1 MSKSTENDDN
11 KYLDM
16 DLLRFTTA
24 GSVDDGK
31 STLIGRLLYDSKSIF
46 EDQMEAIEKT
56 SRSSGEEEVNLALL
70 TDGLKAEREQKITID
85 VAYRYFATPK
95 RKFII
100 ADTPGHTQYTRN
112 MVTGASTAEL
122 AIVLIDASKG
132 VLTQSRRHAFIS
144 SLLQIPHL
152 VVAVNKMDLVDYSE
166 EVFNEIV
173 SDFREFAKKLEIDN
187 ITYIPISALKGDNVV
202 SKTRQTAQSGQT
214 DNYEPRQHASGGQTG
229 GNNSEQDSTGLTDS
243 SRLTGSGDHNF
254 MPWYN
259 GPTLLHH
266 LENVKVAASDNVI
279 DFRFPVQYV
288 IRPNQNFRGFSGRI
302 ASGRI
307 KPGDEV
313 TVLPSKLSSKV
324 KEIVTKDEK
333 LDEAHPGDSV
343 VLTIEDEIDIS
354 RGDMIV
360 RKNNVP
366 EVTSRFEAYLCW
378 MNEEA
383 MEPGRQYVMMHTTKT
398 TPVFIDDVIYR
409 MNVDSLH
416 REDADGLELNEIGRV
431 KLTTAQP
438 LFIDAYQVNQKTG
451 SFIIIDPA
459 TNVTVGA
466 GMIRSSSTE
475 TTDRGAA
482 HDRRRQ
488 DGQEKFPPS
497 QGGTQGGMRSEGTTP
512 VSGPRS
518 SVSPNVH
525 WEPWNISREEREA
538 RNGHPAQVLWFTGI
552 SGAGKST
559 IAQQLEKRLWKEGK
573 QTILLD
579 GDQVRHGLNGDLGF
593 SPEDR
598 TENIR
603 RVGETARLFF
613 EHGNIVICTF
623 VSPYKADRE
632 QVKQLFPEGRFHEIH
647 VTCDPKT
654 AQERDPKGL
663 YKKAK
668 RGEIENLTGYNA
680 KHEAPENPQFEIN
693 TDEVSVEE
701 AVEMFLE
708 FIDR

>member
-1 MSKSTENDDN
+1 
-11 KYLDM
+11 M

-56 SRSSGEEEVNLALL
+56 SKSSGEEEVNLALL

-152 VVAVNKMDLVDYSE
+152 VVAINKMDLVDFDETVYD
-166 EVFNEIV
+166 EIV
-173 SDFREFAKKLEIDN
+173 RDFRNFAKKLEIDN

-202 SKTRQTAQSGQT
+202 DKSDKT
-214 DNYEPRQHASGGQTG
+214 
-229 GNNSEQDSTGLTDS
+229 
-243 SRLTGSGDHNF
+243 
-254 MPWYN
+254 PWYN

-266 LENVKVAASDNVI
+266 LETVKVDASHNVI

-288 IRPNQNFRGFSGRI
+288 VRPNQNFRGFSGKI

-307 KPGDEV
+307 KPGDEI
-313 TVLPSKLSSKV
+313 TVLPSRLSSKV
-324 KEIVTKDEK
+324 KEIVTKDGN
-333 LDEAHPGDSV
+333 LDEAYPGDSV

-360 RKNNVP
+360 RKKNVP
-366 EVTSRFEAYLCW
+366 TVTSNFEAYLCW

-383 MEPGRQYVMMHTTKT
+383 MQTGKQYLLMHTTKT
-398 TPVFIDDVIYR
+398 TQVFIDDLIYR
-409 MNVDSLH
+409 MNVDTLS
-416 REDADGLELNEIGRV
+416 REDADNLQLNEIGRV

-459 TNVTVGA
+459 SNVTVGA
-466 GMIRSSSTE
+466 GMIRASSTE
-475 TTDRGAA
+475 SSDRGRETE
-482 HDRRRQ
+482 DR
-488 DGQEKFPPS
+488 DV
-497 QGGTQGGMRSEGTTP
+497 TQH
-512 VSGPRS
+512 
-518 SVSPNVH
+518 SPNTV
-525 WEPWNISREEREA
+525 WEPWNIPRVERET
-538 RNGHPAQVLWFTGI
+538 RNGHKAMVLWFTGI

-559 IAQQLEKRLWKEGK
+559 IAKALEKKLWEEGK

-593 SPEDR
+593 SPVDR

-603 RVGETARLFF
+603 RVGEVARLFF
-613 EHGNIVICTF
+613 EHGNIVLCTF
-623 VSPYKADRE
+623 VSPYKKDRAA
-632 QVKQLFPEGRFHEIH
+632 VRQLFPEGRFVEIH

-663 YKKAK
+663 YEKAK
-668 RGEIENLTGYNA
+668 RGEIKGLTGFDGEYEVNEKA
-680 KHEAPENPQFEIN
+680 DIIIN
-693 TDEVSVEE
+693 TDDKSIDE
-701 AVEMFLE
+701 AIKIINEK
-708 FIDR
+708 IN

>member
-1 MSKSTENDDN
+1 MSKNNGKTTTTTQEPDN

-56 SRSSGEEEVNLALL
+56 SKSSGEEEVNLALL

-152 VVAVNKMDLVDYSE
+152 VVAVNKMDLVEYGE
-166 EVFNEIV
+166 ERFNEIV
-173 SDFREFAKKLEIDN
+173 ADFREFAKKLEIDD

-202 SKTRQTAQSGQT
+202 SKTRTKEGT
-214 DNYEPRQHASGGQTG
+214 EKNH
-229 GNNSEQDSTGLTDS
+229 
-243 SRLTGSGDHNF
+243 

-266 LENVKVAASDNVI
+266 LETVKVDASRNVI

-288 IRPNQNFRGFSGRI
+288 IRPNQNFRGFSGKI

-307 KPGDEV
+307 KPGDEI
-313 TVLPSKLSSKV
+313 TALPSKISSRV
-324 KEIVTKDEK
+324 KEIVTKDGN
-333 LDEAHPGDSV
+333 LDEALAGDSV

-366 EVTSRFEAYLCW
+366 EVTTKFEAYLCW

-383 MEPGRQYVMMHTTKT
+383 MEPGRQYLMMHTTKT
-398 TPVFIDDVIYR
+398 TPVFIDNLIYK
-409 MNVDSLH
+409 MNVDTLS
-416 REDADGLELNEIGRV
+416 REDADKLELNEIGRA
-431 KLTTAQP
+431 KFRTAQP
-438 LFIDAYQVNQKTG
+438 LFIDAYQVNQRTG

-459 TNVTVGA
+459 SNVTVGA
-466 GMIRSSSTE
+466 GMIRAGSTE
-475 TTDRGAA
+475 SNGRG
-482 HDRRRQ
+482 
-488 DGQEKFPPS
+488 ELTETSTKNS
-497 QGGTQGGMRSEGTTP
+497 TLKTQH
-512 VSGPRS
+512 
-518 SVSPNVH
+518 SPNVV
-525 WEPWNISREEREA
+525 WEPWNIPREEREK
-538 RNGHPAQVLWFTGI
+538 RNGHQAKILWFTGI
-552 SGAGKST
+552 SGAGKSS
-559 IAQQLEKRLWKEGK
+559 IAKALENRLWEEGK
-573 QTILLD
+573 QTVLLD

-593 SPEDR
+593 SPHDR
-598 TENIR
+598 AENIR
-603 RVGETARLFF
+603 RVGEVARLFF
-613 EHGNIVICTF
+613 EHGNIVLCTF
-623 VSPYKADRE
+623 VSPYQKDRDRAR
-632 QVKQLFPEGRFHEIH
+632 QLVPDNRFIEVH
-647 VTCDPKT
+647 VTCSPET

-663 YKKAK
+663 YEKAK
-668 RGEIENLTGYNA
+668 KGEIKGLTGFDGTY
-680 KHEAPENPQFEIN
+680 EEPESADFVAN
-693 TDEVSVEE
+693 TDEMSVDEI
-701 AVEMFLE
+701 VNQL
-708 FIDR
+708 ISKLGN

>member
-1 MSKSTENDDN
+1 MSNTKSNNQQNESDN

-46 EDQMEAIEKT
+46 EDQMEAIEK
-56 SRSSGEEEVNLALL
+56 SSKSSGEEEVNLALL

-122 AIVLIDASKG
+122 AVVLIDASKG

-152 VVAVNKMDLVDYSE
+152 VVAVNKMDLVDYDE
-166 EVFNEIV
+166 AVFNEIV
-173 SDFREFAKKLEIDN
+173 ADFRSFAKKLDIDN

-202 SKTRQTAQSGQT
+202 SKLRK
-214 DNYEPRQHASGGQTG
+214 N
-229 GNNSEQDSTGLTDS
+229 
-243 SRLTGSGDHNF
+243 GSGEDENH
-254 MPWYN
+254 MPWYH
-259 GPTLLHH
+259 GSTLLHH
-266 LENVKVAASDNVI
+266 LETVKVDASANVV

-313 TVLPSKLSSKV
+313 TVLPSKLSSRV
-324 KEIVTKDEK
+324 KEVVTKDGN
-333 LDEAHPGDSV
+333 LDKAYPGDSIT
-343 VLTIEDEIDIS
+343 LTIEDEIDIS

-366 EVTSRFEAYLCW
+366 ELTSKFEAYLCW

-383 MEPGRQYVMMHTTKT
+383 MEPGRQYMLMHTTKT

-416 REDADGLELNEIGRV
+416 REEATGLELNEIGRV

-438 LFIDAYQVNQKTG
+438 LFIDAYRSNQKTG

-466 GMIRSSSTE
+466 GMIRSKTTE
-475 TTDRGAA
+475 ASP
-482 HDRRRQ
+482 
-488 DGQEKFPPS
+488 DGQRSKVEGQKSDGPQTLDIRPS
-497 QGGTQGGMRSEGTTP
+497 TP
-512 VSGPRS
+512 NTV
-518 SVSPNVH
+518 
-525 WEPWNISREEREA
+525 WEPWNIPRTERET
-538 RNGHPAQVLWFTGI
+538 RNGHKALVLWFTGI

-559 IAQQLEKRLWKEGK
+559 IAKALEKKLWEEGK
-573 QTILLD
+573 QTVLLD

-603 RVGETARLFF
+603 RVGEVARLFF
-613 EHGNIVICTF
+613 EHGNIVLCTF
-623 VSPYKADRE
+623 VSPYKVDRDR
-632 QVKQLFPEGRFHEIH
+632 VRSLFPEERFVEVH

-663 YKKAK
+663 YEKAK
-668 RGEIENLTGYNA
+668 KGEIEGLTGYDA
-680 KHEAPENPQFEIN
+680 DHEEPESSAITVN

-701 AVEMFLE
+701 AVEIFGDY
-708 FIDR
+708 I

>member
-1 MSKSTENDDN
+1 MSNNGHSKEQEDY

-56 SRSSGEEEVNLALL
+56 SKSSGEEDVNLALL
-70 TDGLKAEREQKITID
+70 TDGLRAEREQKITID

-122 AIVLIDASKG
+122 AIVLIDATKG

-144 SLLQIPHL
+144 SLLQIPHI

-166 EVFNEIV
+166 EVFNTIV
-173 SDFREFAKKLEIDN
+173 QDFRDFAKKLDVDDV
-187 ITYIPISALKGDNVV
+187 TYIPISALEGDNVV
-202 SKTRQTAQSGQT
+202 EKSSKTS
-214 DNYEPRQHASGGQTG
+214 
-229 GNNSEQDSTGLTDS
+229 
-243 SRLTGSGDHNF
+243 
-254 MPWYN
+254 WYN
-259 GPTLLHH
+259 GSTLLHH
-266 LENVKVAASDNVI
+266 LETVKVDASHNVV

-288 IRPNQNFRGFSGRI
+288 IRPNQNFRGFSGKV

-307 KPGDEV
+307 RPGDEV
-313 TVLPSKLSSKV
+313 TTLPSKISSKI
-324 KEIVTKDEK
+324 KEIVTHGGN
-333 LDEAHPGDSV
+333 LDEAFPGDSI
-343 VLTIEDEIDIS
+343 VLTLEDEIDIS

-366 EVTSRFEAYLCW
+366 KVTSSFEAYLCW

-383 MEPGRQYVMMHTTKT
+383 MQKGKQYQLMHTTKT

-409 MNVDSLH
+409 MNVDTLH
-416 REDADGLELNEIGRV
+416 REDSAGLELNEIGRV

-438 LFIDAYQVNQKTG
+438 LFADAYQVNQKTG
-451 SFIIIDPA
+451 SFIIIDTA
-459 TNVTVGA
+459 SNVTVAA
-466 GMIRSSSTE
+466 GMIRSGSTE
-475 TTDRGAA
+475 SKSKSS
-482 HDRRRQ
+482 
-488 DGQEKFPPS
+488 ESKN
-497 QGGTQGGMRSEGTTP
+497 RS
-512 VSGPRS
+512 RI
-518 SVSPNVH
+518 SPDVV
-525 WEPWNISREEREA
+525 WEPWNIPREEREK
-538 RNGHPAQVLWFTGI
+538 RNGHQAKVLWFTGI

-559 IAQQLEKRLWKEGK
+559 IAKELEKQLWQEGK

-593 SPEDR
+593 SAEDR

-613 EHGNIVICTF
+613 EHGNIVLCTF
-623 VSPYKADRE
+623 VSPYKNDRNA
-632 QVKQLFPEGRFHEIH
+632 VRNLFPEGRFTEIH
-647 VTCDPKT
+647 VTCKPET
-654 AQERDPKGL
+654 AQKRDPKGL
-663 YKKAK
+663 YEKARK
-668 RGEIENLTGYNA
+668 GEIEGLTGFDGEYQSPDKA
-680 KHEAPENPQFEIN
+680 EITIE
-693 TDEVSVEE
+693 TDQISVEN
-701 AVEMFLE
+701 AVEQIIKHLKK
-708 FIDR
+708 

>member
-1 MSKSTENDDN
+1 MNHQIEPSDT

-46 EDQMEAIEKT
+46 EDQMEAIEK
-56 SRSSGEEEVNLALL
+56 SSKSSGEEEVNLALL

-85 VAYRYFATPK
+85 VAYRYFTTPK

-100 ADTPGHTQYTRN
+100 ADTPGHVQYTRN

-122 AIVLIDASKG
+122 AIVLLDASKG

-144 SLLQIPHL
+144 SLLRIPHL

-166 EVFNEIV
+166 DRFNEIV
-173 SDFREFAKKLEIDN
+173 HEFRQFARKLEIDN

-202 SKTRQTAQSGQT
+202 SKTRSE
-214 DNYEPRQHASGGQTG
+214 DNLNGRNGLTSSTG
-229 GNNSEQDSTGLTDS
+229 G
-243 SRLTGSGDHNF
+243 DHEKNF

-259 GPTLLHH
+259 GQTLLHH
-266 LENVKVAASDNVI
+266 LETVKVDASENVV

-288 IRPNQNFRGFSGRI
+288 IRPNQNFRGFSGRV

-307 KPGDEV
+307 KPGDEI
-313 TVLPSKLSSKV
+313 TALPGKQKSRV
-324 KEIVTKDEK
+324 KEIIKNGGEA
-333 LDEAHPGDSV
+333 DEAFVGDSV
-343 VLTIEDEIDIS
+343 VLSLEDEIDIS

-366 EVTSRFEAYLCW
+366 HITSSLEAYICW

-383 MEPGRQYVMMHTTKT
+383 METGKAYQLMHTTRT
-398 TPVFIDDVIYR
+398 AQVFFDEVIYR
-409 MNVDSLH
+409 MNVDSLS
-416 REDADGLELNEIGRV
+416 REDADRLELNEIGRV
-431 KLTTAQP
+431 KLTVSQP
-438 LFIDAYQVNQKTG
+438 LYIDAYQVNQKTG

-459 TNVTVGA
+459 SNVTVGA
-466 GMIRSSSTE
+466 GMIRAGSTE
-475 TTDRGAA
+475 KGKNGENLTET
-482 HDRRRQ
+482 
-488 DGQEKFPPS
+488 EKKPAK
-497 QGGTQGGMRSEGTTP
+497 QK
-512 VSGPRS
+512 
-518 SVSPNVH
+518 SPDVV
-525 WEPWNISREEREA
+525 WEPWNIPLAEREK
-538 RNGHPAQVLWFTGI
+538 RNGHKATVIWFTGI

-559 IAQQLEKRLWKEGK
+559 IAKELERKLWESGK

-603 RVGETARLFF
+603 RVGELAKLFY
-613 EHGNIVICTF
+613 EHGNIVLCTF
-623 VSPYKADRE
+623 VSPYKADRDK
-632 QVKQLFPEGRFHEIH
+632 VRSLFPDDRFLEVHIKCSPE
-647 VTCDPKT
+647 T

-663 YKKAK
+663 YEKAK
-668 RGEIENLTGYNA
+668 KGEIKNLTGFNA
-680 KHEAPENPQFEIN
+680 DYEEPDQDIAVVID
-693 TDEVSVEE
+693 TDEETVDECVKEIWGILNFE
-701 AVEMFLE
+701 
-708 FIDR
+708 

>member
-1 MSKSTENDDN
+1 MSKENGN
-11 KYLDM
+11 TNTQAQEKNNYLDM

-56 SRSSGEEEVNLALL
+56 SKSSGEEEVNLALL

-112 MVTGASTAEL
+112 MVTGASTADL

-144 SLLQIPHL
+144 SLLKIPHL
-152 VVAVNKMDLVDYSE
+152 VVAVNKMDLVDYDE
-166 EVFNEIV
+166 ERFNEIV
-173 SDFREFAKKLEIDN
+173 SDFRGFAKKLEIDN

-202 SKTRQTAQSGQT
+202 SK
-214 DNYEPRQHASGGQTG
+214 
-229 GNNSEQDSTGLTDS
+229 
-243 SRLTGSGDHNF
+243 SRTKDGKDENH

-266 LENVKVAASDNVI
+266 LETVKVDASRNVI

-288 IRPNQNFRGFSGRI
+288 IRPNQNFRGFSGKV

-307 KPGDEV
+307 KPGDEI
-313 TVLPSKLSSKV
+313 TALPSKISSRV
-324 KEIVTKDEK
+324 KEIVTKDGN
-333 LDEAHPGDSV
+333 LDEALPGDSV

-366 EVTSRFEAYLCW
+366 KVTTNFEAYLCW

-383 MEPGRQYVMMHTTKT
+383 METGRQYVMMHTTKT
-398 TPVFIDDVIYR
+398 TPVFIDKLIYK
-409 MNVDSLH
+409 MNVDTLS
-416 REDADGLELNEIGRV
+416 REDADKLELNEIGRA
-431 KLTTAQP
+431 KFTTAQP

-451 SFIIIDPA
+451 SFILIDP
-459 TNVTVGA
+459 TSNVTIGA
-466 GMIRSSSTE
+466 GMIRSGSTGSNG
-475 TTDRGAA
+475 RGDSESKKDA
-482 HDRRRQ
+482 
-488 DGQEKFPPS
+488 KTPPY
-497 QGGTQGGMRSEGTTP
+497 QGGGEGG
-512 VSGPRS
+512 
-518 SVSPNVH
+518 VSPNVT
-525 WEPWNISREEREA
+525 WEPWNIPREERET
-538 RNGHPAQVLWFTGI
+538 RNGHKAKVLWFTGI

-559 IAQQLEKRLWKEGK
+559 IAKALENKLWEEGK
-573 QTILLD
+573 QTVLLD

-593 SPEDR
+593 SPHDR
-598 TENIR
+598 AENVR
-603 RVGETARLFF
+603 RVGEVARLFF
-613 EHGNIVICTF
+613 EHGNIVLCTF
-623 VSPYKADRE
+623 VSPYKEDRDRAR
-632 QVKQLFPEGRFHEIH
+632 QLVPDDRFMEVH
-647 VTCDPKT
+647 VTCSPET
-654 AQERDPKGL
+654 AQKRDPKGL
-663 YKKAK
+663 YEKAK
-668 RGEIENLTGYNA
+668 KGEIKGLTGYDGTY
-680 KHEAPENPQFEIN
+680 EAPEGAEFVAN
-693 TDEVSVEE
+693 TDDMSVEE
-701 AVEMFLE
+701 IVDKIINELGK
-708 FIDR
+708 